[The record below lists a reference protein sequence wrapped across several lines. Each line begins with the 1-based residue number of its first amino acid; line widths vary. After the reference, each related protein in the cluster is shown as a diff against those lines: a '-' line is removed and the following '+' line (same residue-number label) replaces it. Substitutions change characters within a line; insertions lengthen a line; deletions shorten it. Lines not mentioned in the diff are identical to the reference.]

1 MKKQTALLLIDVQ
14 KAFDNKKWGL
24 RNNPLAEK
32 QIQKLLFHWRS
43 LKLPVIHI
51 QHISDSPL
59 SLFHPSNAAVNF
71 KEEAIPIAG
80 EKVIR
85 KKKNSAFIGTD
96 LEDSLRQLNIVN
108 LMIVGFTTPHCVSTT
123 ARMSANLGFGT
134 FIVKDATASFEL
146 TDYNGTLYDAHT
158 VHETSLLSLHNE
170 FANIASTKEIISL
183 S

>member
-85 KKKNSAFIGTD
+85 KK
-96 LEDSLRQLNIVN
+96 R
-108 LMIVGFTTPHCVSTT
+108 
-123 ARMSANLGFGT
+123 
-134 FIVKDATASFEL
+134 
-146 TDYNGTLYDAHT
+146 T
-158 VHETSLLSLHNE
+158 VHLSALTLKT
-170 FANIASTKEIISL
+170 A
-183 S
+183 